1 MPAHAGAQSVGHARS
16 PPSTTTSPSV
26 GALVELSRYRVATG
40 ERVLRGQRILG
51 VVRVTDA
58 PATGEGRTYVVE
70 RELTSK
76 TELAGLVAH
85 YVDHAKRC
93 GDIPLL
99 HMYPDNSEVA

>member
-1 MPAHAGAQSVGHARS
+1 MPDHHPA
-16 PPSTTTSPSV
+16 PPQAASV

-76 TELAGLVAH
+76 TELSGLVAH
-85 YVDHAKRC
+85 YIDHARRC
-93 GDIPLL
+93 DDVPLL
-99 HMYPDNSEVA
+99 HMYPDNGEVA